1 MRKYALIILAAFM
14 VVSCSPRKKKTKS
27 GPMNRFFTYYNTL
40 FNSKDAFDNEM
51 ITRDKKHKD
60 NFFDPY
66 ISVFTTEDLAAD
78 VQNNGFGNSENTFNN
93 GPGSLN
99 ANNSRPSSVPQAK
112 GASTLQIAETKALK
126 AISKYSVLV
135 NGVEKNKY
143 MFDAYLLLAKSR
155 LYQKKYL
162 ESLDALSYIM
172 NTMPKDKR
180 IQMARIYQAHN
191 FAKLKDNYR
200 SRELFLDI
208 QDQKLRKNE
217 RALASILYA
226 DMLLKTGK
234 KEDALEELADAFTFN
249 KNGKKRSRIAFLRG
263 QILANLGKKQEA
275 RESFTTAYKYAY
287 DFEFE
292 VKTQIEIAK
301 TFDATTDDYAAAK
314 KYLEKLSKKGTYNS
328 RKNELYYAM
337 GILAVNANQPKDADS
352 LFRKSIKEKISDPQ
366 IRGLA
371 FSKIAEKYFAQDDY
385 LVAGA
390 YYDSALVSMTY
401 APEKERLTEL
411 TANIKKLSKNYYLIK
426 KNDSILALSKMS
438 KDEQT
443 AYFVKHIDKIKAK
456 EAAEELAK
464 KQAERRKGFDGG
476 DYDANSMFANSKG
489 GTFDNFGSP
498 GKSTFYFNNTNNLP
512 KGESNFKQIW
522 GTRTLADNWR
532 YAAKSA
538 TLEDMKNQAL
548 GITSIPDPRRLEPE
562 FYIEQ
567 IPTKKED
574 IAKLKKDRDTASLG
588 LGIMYDNFFSNTK
601 LATKTLYDLVDTQP
615 DEDTEL
621 KALYQAFVMNYQKD
635 PQAAER
641 AKQMILQK
649 YPYTSYAE
657 FVANPRSK
665 DFNKPSESV
674 EKLYAE
680 AYTLHDKGK
689 YVESIDLIHK
699 IITDNPKDG
708 LVPKLYLL
716 NAFNAGKTAG
726 KEVMILQLEQIVL
739 NYAITPEGIKAK
751 QILKHLKSDVEMD
764 LTDDQGNVIQKNDNN
779 SLENTTES
787 TTENLP
793 PRPGQ
798 KVGRPVL
805 ENSNKRDKMRTKMQ
819 EKRNANETL
828 DPAASSKSSSRA
840 IP

>member
-1 MRKYALIILAAFM
+1 MRKYTLIILAVFLVA
-14 VVSCSPRKKKTKS
+14 SCSPRKKKTKS

-40 FNSKDAFDNEM
+40 FNSKDAFDSEM
-51 ITRDKKHKD
+51 QSRDKNHKD

-66 ISVFTTEDLAAD
+66 ISVFTSEDIAED
-78 VQNNGFGNSENTFNN
+78 VQNNAFGENDGILNN
-93 GPGSLN
+93 GPGSPN
-99 ANNSRPSSVPQAK
+99 AINSRASSVPQAK
-112 GASTLQIAETKALK
+112 GTTTLQIAEAKALK
-126 AISKYSVLV
+126 TISKYSVLV

-143 MFDAYLLLAKSR
+143 MFDAYMLLAKSR

-191 FAKLKDNYR
+191 YAKLKDNYR

-208 QDQKLRKNE
+208 QDQKLKKNE
-217 RALASILYA
+217 RALASIFYA
-226 DMLLKTGK
+226 DMLLKSGK
-234 KEDALEELADAFTFN
+234 KEDAAEELADAFTFN
-249 KNGKKRSRIAFLRG
+249 KNSKTRSRIAFLRG
-263 QILANLGKKQEA
+263 QILADLGKKQEA
-275 RESFTTAYKYAY
+275 RESFATAYKYAY

-301 TFDATTDDYAAAK
+301 TFDGTTDDYAAAK

-337 GILAVNANQPKDADS
+337 GILAVNANQEKEADS
-352 LFRKSIKEKISDPQ
+352 LFRKSIKEKMSDPQ

-371 FSKIAEKYFAQDDY
+371 FSEIAKKYFAKDDY

-426 KNDSILALSKMS
+426 KNDSILTLSKMS
-438 KDEQT
+438 KEDQT
-443 AYFVKHIDKIKAK
+443 AYFTKHIEKIKAK

-464 KQAERRKGFDGG
+464 KQAERSKGFDGG

-489 GTFDNFGSP
+489 GTFEDFGSP
-498 GKSTFYFNNTNNLP
+498 GKSTFYFNNTNNIP
-512 KGESNFKQIW
+512 RGEANFKQIW

-538 TLEDMKNQAL
+538 TIEDMKNDAL
-548 GITSIPDPRRLEPE
+548 GITSIPDPRRLEPA

-567 IPTKKED
+567 IPTNISD

-588 LGIMYDNFFSNTK
+588 LGIMFDNFFSNTK
-601 LATKTLYDLVDTQP
+601 LATKTLYDLVDNLP

-621 KALYQAFVMNYQKD
+621 KALYQVFVMNYQKD
-635 PQAAER
+635 PTAAER

-665 DFNKPSESV
+665 DFNKTTESV
-674 EKLYAE
+674 EKLYTE
-680 AYTLHDKGK
+680 AYSLHDKGK
-689 YVESIDLIHK
+689 YVESIDLIQK
-699 IITDNPKDG
+699 TITDNPKDG
-708 LVPKLYLL
+708 LIPKLYLL

-739 NYAITPEGIKAK
+739 NYGNTPEGIKAK
-751 QILKHLKSDVEMD
+751 QILKFLKSDIQME
-764 LTDDQGNVIQKNDNN
+764 LTDEQGNPTIKKEPEAAPQEKAQ
-779 SLENTTES
+779 SKK
-787 TTENLP
+787 LP
-793 PRPGQ
+793 ARPGQ
-798 KVGRPVL
+798 PVI
-805 ENSNKRDKMRTKMQ
+805 ENSDKGSRGKIRELKAKEALVAPSEPTM
-819 EKRNANETL
+819 
-828 DPAASSKSSSRA
+828 SRA
-840 IP
+840 QSEVLQ

>member
-1 MRKYALIILAAFM
+1 MRKYTLIILAVFLVA
-14 VVSCSPRKKKTKS
+14 SCSPRKKKTKS

-40 FNSKDAFDNEM
+40 FNSKDAFDSEM
-51 ITRDKKHKD
+51 QSRDKNHKD

-66 ISVFTTEDLAAD
+66 ISVFTTEDIVAD
-78 VQNNGFGNSENTFNN
+78 VQNNSFSNSEGRFNN
-93 GPGSLN
+93 GPGSP
-99 ANNSRPSSVPQAK
+99 NSNPQQSNVPQAK
-112 GASTLQIAETKALK
+112 GATTLQIAEAKALK

-135 NGVEKNKY
+135 SGVEKNKY
-143 MFDAYLLLAKSR
+143 MFDAYMLLAKSR

-172 NTMPKDKR
+172 NTMPKDKH

-191 FAKLKDNYR
+191 YAKLKDNYR

-208 QDQKLRKNE
+208 QDQKLRKDE
-217 RALASILYA
+217 KALASIFYA
-226 DMLLKTGK
+226 DMLLKSGK
-234 KEDALEELADAFTFN
+234 KEDAVEELADAFTFN
-249 KNGKKRSRIAFLRG
+249 KNSKTRSRIAFLRG

-275 RESFTTAYKYAY
+275 RESFATAYKYAY

-301 TFDATTDDYAAAK
+301 TFDSTSTDDYAAAK

-337 GILAVNANQPKDADS
+337 GILAVNANQEKDADS
-352 LFRKSIKEKISDPQ
+352 LFRRSIKEKVSDPQ

-371 FSKIAEKYFAQDDY
+371 FAEIGKKYFAKDDY

-390 YYDSALVSMTY
+390 YYDSALTSMTY

-411 TANIKKLSKNYYLIK
+411 TSNIKKLSKNYYLIK
-426 KNDSILALSKMS
+426 KNDSILNLSKMS
-438 KDEQT
+438 KEEQT
-443 AYFVKHIDKIKAK
+443 AYFTKHIDKIKAK

-464 KQAERRKGFDGG
+464 KKAERSKGFDGG
-476 DYDANSMFANSKG
+476 DYDANSLFAGSKG
-489 GTFDNFGSP
+489 GTFEDFGSP
-498 GKSTFYFNNTNNLP
+498 GKSTFYFNNTNNIP
-512 KGESNFKQIW
+512 RGEANFKQIW

-532 YAAKSA
+532 FAAKSA
-538 TLEDMKNQAL
+538 TIEDMKNDAL

-562 FYIEQ
+562 FYMEQ
-567 IPTKKED
+567 IPTKVSD

-588 LGIMYDNFFSNTK
+588 LGIMFDNFFSNTK
-601 LATKTLYDLVDTQP
+601 LATKTLYDLVDNHP

-621 KALYQAFVMNYQKD
+621 KALYQAFIMNYQKD
-635 PQAAER
+635 PAAAER

-665 DFNKPSESV
+665 EFNKPSDNV

-689 YVESIDLIHK
+689 YTESTNLVHK
-699 IITDNPKDG
+699 TITDNPKDG
-708 LVPKLYLL
+708 LIPKLYLL

-739 NYAITPEGIKAK
+739 NYGNTPEGIKAK
-751 QILKHLKSDVEMD
+751 QILKHLKSDIQLE
-764 LTDDQGNVIQKNDNN
+764 LTDENGNPINKKEPETSEMQAEVQSERRSVRPGQPSNERGNSNRSRDKVREMKINDATAAPSSSA
-779 SLENTTES
+779 SLSASPN
-787 TTENLP
+787 ENLP
-793 PRPGQ
+793 I
-798 KVGRPVL
+798 K
-805 ENSNKRDKMRTKMQ
+805 
-819 EKRNANETL
+819 
-828 DPAASSKSSSRA
+828 
-840 IP
+840 

>member
-1 MRKYALIILAAFM
+1 MRKYTLIILAVFLVA
-14 VVSCSPRKKKTKS
+14 SCSPRKKKTKS

-40 FNSKDAFDNEM
+40 FNSKDAFDSEM
-51 ITRDKKHKD
+51 QSRDKNHKD

-66 ISVFTTEDLAAD
+66 ISVFTSEDIAAD
-78 VQNNGFGNSENTFNN
+78 VQTNTFGNNEGRFNN
-93 GPGSLN
+93 GPGSP
-99 ANNSRPSSVPQAK
+99 NSSNIQSSIPQAK
-112 GASTLQIAETKALK
+112 GATTLQIAEAKALK

-143 MFDAYLLLAKSR
+143 MFDAYMLLAKSR

-172 NTMPKDKR
+172 NTLPKDKH

-191 FAKLKDNYR
+191 YAKLKDNYR

-208 QDQKLRKNE
+208 QDQKLRKDE
-217 RALASILYA
+217 KALASIFYA
-226 DMLLKTGK
+226 DMLLKSGK
-234 KEDALEELADAFTFN
+234 KEDAAEELADAFTFN
-249 KNGKKRSRIAFLRG
+249 KNGKTRSRIAFLRG

-275 RESFTTAYKYAY
+275 RESFATAYKYAY

-301 TFDATTDDYAAAK
+301 TFDSSTGDYAAAQ
-314 KYLEKLSKKGTYNS
+314 KYLEKLSKKGTYTS

-337 GILAVNANQPKDADS
+337 GILAVNANQPKEADS

-371 FSKIAEKYFAQDDY
+371 FAEIAKKYFALDDY
-385 LVAGA
+385 MVAGA

-426 KNDSILALSKMS
+426 KNDSILTLSKMS
-438 KDEQT
+438 KEEQT
-443 AYFVKHIDKIKAK
+443 SYFTKHIDKIKAK

-464 KQAERRKGFDGG
+464 KKAERSKGFEGG
-476 DYDANSMFANSKG
+476 DYDANSLFANSKG
-489 GTFDNFGSP
+489 GTFEDFGSP
-498 GKSTFYFNNTNNLP
+498 GKSTFYFNNTNNIP
-512 KGESNFKQIW
+512 RGEANFKQIW

-532 YAAKSA
+532 FAAKSA
-538 TLEDMKNQAL
+538 TIEDMKNDAL

-562 FYIEQ
+562 FYMEQ
-567 IPTKKED
+567 IPTKTAD

-588 LGIMYDNFFSNTK
+588 LGIMFDNFFSNTK
-601 LATKTLYDLVDTQP
+601 LATKTLYDLVDNQP

-635 PQAAER
+635 PAAAER

-665 DFNKPSESV
+665 EFNKPSESV
-674 EKLYAE
+674 EKLYAQ

-689 YVESIDLIHK
+689 YTESIDLVHK

-708 LVPKLYLL
+708 LIPKLYLL

-739 NYAITPEGIKAK
+739 NYGNTPEGIKAK
-751 QILKHLKSDVEMD
+751 QILKHLKSDVQLE
-764 LTDDQGNVIQKNDNN
+764 LTDDQGSAIIKKETEVQQEEIQ
-779 SLENTTES
+779 SQRR
-787 TTENLP
+787 P
-793 PRPGQ
+793 ARPGQ
-798 KVGRPVL
+798 PTI
-805 ENSNKRDKMRTKMQ
+805 ENTGNSSRDKMRDAKLKEAIVAPPT
-819 EKRNANETL
+819 E
-828 DPAASSKSSSRA
+828 AALSASQLENVK
-840 IP
+840 